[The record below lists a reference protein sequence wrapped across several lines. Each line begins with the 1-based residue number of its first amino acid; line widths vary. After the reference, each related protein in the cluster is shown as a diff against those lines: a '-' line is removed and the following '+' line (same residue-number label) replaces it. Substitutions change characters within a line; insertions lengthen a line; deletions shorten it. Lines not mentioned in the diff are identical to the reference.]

1 MPAGKQGN
9 LFLVSRM
16 NIQTI
21 IAIAILGGAL
31 IYAFIRFKKNW
42 KQGDTDPKCENCEI
56 PDMIKKQKKLDN

>member
-1 MPAGKQGN
+1 
-9 LFLVSRM
+9 M

-56 PDMIKKQKKLDN
+56 PDMIKKQKELEN